1 MWQIILFY
9 SLYSI
14 NVKINIGNHFIRL
27 FYKHFLCHQIYQRLI
42 NRNSIK
48 LTSVAWI
55 VLWLAW
61 IMSSKNTILSF
72 WKISYYLSAKLVI
85 AVKMQLVLWTETV
98 FLRPLHKNQLLI
110 QQLINATVGLV
121 KTCLRNIIAI
131 IYVLS
136 EINHIKRAINYLRI
150 YGN

>member
-14 NVKINIGNHFIRL
+14 NVKINIGNHFIGL

-48 LTSVAWI
+48 LTCAAWV
-55 VLWLAW
+55 VLCLAW
-61 IMSSKNTILSF
+61 IMSSKNIILSF
-72 WKISYYLSAKLVI
+72 WNISYYLSAKLVI
-85 AVKMQLVLWTETV
+85 AVKMQFVLWTETL
-98 FLRPLHKNQLLI
+98 FLRPLHKNHLLI

-121 KTCLRNIIAI
+121 KTCLRNITAI
-131 IYVLS
+131 IYVPS

>member
-27 FYKHFLCHQIYQRLI
+27 FYKHCLCDQIYQRLI

-48 LTSVAWI
+48 LTCVAWI
-55 VLWLAW
+55 VLCLVW
-61 IMSSKNTILSF
+61 IMSSKNIILSF

-85 AVKMQLVLWTETV
+85 AV
-98 FLRPLHKNQLLI
+98 
-110 QQLINATVGLV
+110 
-121 KTCLRNIIAI
+121 IIAC
-131 IYVLS
+131 LS
-136 EINHIKRAINYLRI
+136 KTITKKSFANTTVNKCYCGTCKNMFPKHYSNHLCPFRNRAINYLRI

>member
-14 NVKINIGNHFIRL
+14 HVKINIGNHFIRL
-27 FYKHFLCHQIYQRLI
+27 FYRQFLCHQIYQMLI

-48 LTSVAWI
+48 LSWVAWI
-55 VLWLAW
+55 VLCLAW
-61 IMSSKNTILSF
+61 IMSSKNIILSF
-72 WKISYYLSAKLVI
+72 WMISYYLSAKLVI
-85 AVKMQLVLWTETV
+85 TVKMQVVLWTETV
-98 FLRPLHKNQLLI
+98 FLRPLHKNHLLI

-136 EINHIKRAINYLRI
+136 EINPIKIAINYLRI